1 MQRKHPLDALAVRDA
16 THGESFVDP
25 TTLAADHYAGKDLDS
40 FLISFDDASMHA
52 HAIANRKRLG
62 IALLLFF
69 LYGIDDPIHNSLPA
83 ARLRAHTLIR
93 RHGFCNPE
101 IAKRFSKTTDR
112 TTSKN
117 L

>member
-1 MQRKHPLDALAVRDA
+1 
-16 THGESFVDP
+16 
-25 TTLAADHYAGKDLDS
+25 
-40 FLISFDDASMHA
+40 MHA